1 MNATEPVANES
12 YSKFMWYHWSF
23 RLFVAIP
30 ALFFLSSPFWEVI
43 FWDVI
48 PEFLF
53 FALII
58 WFFGGLILVPL
69 FNALGRHHIRE
80 PIMNSDVQELKE
92 EAQKAFFHDVLITIA
107 YLALVIYSPILSLI
121 FAGWSRTLWSQ
132 YN

>member
-30 ALFFLSSPFWEVI
+30 ALFFLASPLWE
-43 FWDVI
+43 VI

-53 FALII
+53 LALII

-69 FNALGRHHIRE
+69 FNALGRHYIRE

-92 EAQKAFFHDVLITIA
+92 EAQEAFFHDVLITIA

-121 FAGWSRTLWSQ
+121 FAGWSRTLWLQ
-132 YN
+132 HN